1 MEAEEVGQPQHRV
14 RRRRLEHGDE
24 LARAQPLATTRLG
37 GVAGLAAATRIV
49 PARPGVAT
57 EVGVAARV
65 ALFVRY
71 GVTRSGITIMARLGV
86 THTDDCARRRV
97 TLEGVTLAVTKPPA
111 LRK

>member
-49 PARPGVAT
+49 PARPGVA
-57 EVGVAARV
+57 ARV

-97 TLEGVTLAVTKPPA
+97 TLEGVTLALTKPPA